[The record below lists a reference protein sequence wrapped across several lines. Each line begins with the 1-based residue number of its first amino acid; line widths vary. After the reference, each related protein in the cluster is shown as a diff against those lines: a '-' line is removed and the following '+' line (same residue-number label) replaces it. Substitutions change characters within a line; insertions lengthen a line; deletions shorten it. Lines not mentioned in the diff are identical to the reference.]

1 MPQSG
6 PAAMHRSDRGRLELR
21 LAAGPVCL
29 SGRMH
34 LARVL
39 RKTLLSAPGLMPQ
52 LALAA
57 THQSGLGRREQQL
70 VMEAGL
76 RLGRVP
82 LEDLVPDWEQVL
94 GQPHLSVLGL
104 MHRWALEATHLLAL
118 EPLAG
123 PG

>member
-1 MPQSG
+1 
-6 PAAMHRSDRGRLELR
+6 
-21 LAAGPVCL
+21 
-29 SGRMH
+29 MH
-34 LARVL
+34 LERVL

-52 LALAA
+52 SALAA

-70 VMEAGL
+70 VMEAAL

-82 LEDLVPDWEQVL
+82 LEDLVSDWEQVL
-94 GQPHLSVLGL
+94 GQAHLSVLGL
-104 MHRWALEATHLLAL
+104 MHRWALVATHLLAL